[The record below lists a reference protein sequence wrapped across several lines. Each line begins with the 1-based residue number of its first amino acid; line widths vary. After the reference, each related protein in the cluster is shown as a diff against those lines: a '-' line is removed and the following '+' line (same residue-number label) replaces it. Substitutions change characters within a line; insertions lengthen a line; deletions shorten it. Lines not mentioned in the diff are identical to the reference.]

1 MKKSL
6 LTIVSLFLTLTLWA
20 QAKIEFEKSLHDFGS
35 FPEAQATAEC
45 IFKFKNTGNVPL
57 LIVKA
62 KATCGCTVP
71 EYSKAPI
78 APGASGEI
86 RVTYSAVGRPGA
98 FNKSIKITTNATPAD
113 YSLTIKG
120 NVIGEPDRSE
130 YKYYINGLYLKTIS
144 PDMGKITKGAKKSIS
159 LDSWNGTDRMLT
171 ITVSNVADYM
181 QVKALPNILKP
192 GEKGKIEITY
202 DSKLSNNWGT
212 QVDEFLITSERP
224 NSRTTNKKITV
235 NSFIAEDFS
244 KQGSKVPVVQFEKVL
259 VNFGEIAGINVAQ
272 QTITLSNKGKGTL
285 IVRNISSSSPVVSA
299 KIAKNEIKTGGN
311 SALAITINPVKSK
324 SRIVNEIIT
333 IVTNDPKNPE
343 IKVQV
348 TATLK

>member
-1 MKKSL
+1 MKKPL
-6 LTIVSLFLTLTLWA
+6 LTLVSLFLTLTLCA
-20 QAKIEFEKSLHDFGS
+20 QAKIEFEKSVHDFGS

-45 IFKFKNTGNVPL
+45 IFKFKNVGNAPL

-86 RVTYSAVGRPGA
+86 RVTYSAVGRPGV

-120 NVIGEPDRSE
+120 NVIGEADRSE

-144 PDMGKITKGAKKSIS
+144 PDMGNITKGAKKSIS
-159 LDSWNGTDRMLT
+159 LQSWNGTDRPLT
-171 ITVSNVADYM
+171 IAVSNVADYM
-181 QVKALPNILKP
+181 SVKALPNILKP

-244 KQGSKVPVVQFEKVL
+244 QQGGKIPVAEFEKVM
-259 VNFGEIAGINVAQ
+259 VNFGEIAGVNVSE

-285 IVRNISSSSPVVSA
+285 MVRNISSSSIVVNA
-299 KIAKNEIKTGGN
+299 KITKSEIKAGN
-311 SALAITINPVKSK
+311 SASLSIAINPVKSK

-333 IVTNDPKNPE
+333 IVTNDPKKPE
-343 IKVQV
+343 IKIQV

>member
-1 MKKSL
+1 MKKTL
-6 LTIVSLFLTLTLWA
+6 LTIVSLFLSLTLWA
-20 QAKIEFEKSLHDFGS
+20 QAKIEFEKSVHDFGS

-45 IFKFKNTGNVPL
+45 IFKFKNTGKAPL

-71 EYSKAPI
+71 EYPKAPI

-120 NVIGEPDRSE
+120 NVIGEADRSE

-144 PDMGKITKGAKKSIS
+144 TDMGKITKGAKKSVS
-159 LDSWNGTDRMLT
+159 LDTWNGTDRTLT
-171 ITVSNVADYM
+171 IMISNVADYM
-181 QVKALPNILKP
+181 QVRALPNILKP

-212 QVDEFLITSERP
+212 QVDEFLVTSERP
-224 NSRTTNKKITV
+224 NSRTINKKITV
-235 NSFIAEDFS
+235 NSFVAEDFS
-244 KQGSKVPVVQFEKVL
+244 KQGSKIPEAEFEKVL
-259 VNFGEIAGINVAQ
+259 VNFGEIAGANVSQ
-272 QTITLSNKGKGTL
+272 QAIALSNKGKETL
-285 IVRNISSSSPVVSA
+285 IVRTISSSSSVVNA
-299 KIAKNEIKTGGN
+299 KIAKSEIKTGS
-311 SALAITINPVKSK
+311 SATLSITINPVKSK
-324 SRIVNEIIT
+324 SRIVNETIT

-343 IKVQV
+343 IKVQI
-348 TATLK
+348 TAILK

>member
-1 MKKSL
+1 
-6 LTIVSLFLTLTLWA
+6 
-20 QAKIEFEKSLHDFGS
+20 
-35 FPEAQATAEC
+35 
-45 IFKFKNTGNVPL
+45 
-57 LIVKA
+57 
-62 KATCGCTVP
+62 
-71 EYSKAPI
+71 
-78 APGASGEI
+78 
-86 RVTYSAVGRPGA
+86 
-98 FNKSIKITTNATPAD
+98 
-113 YSLTIKG
+113 
-120 NVIGEPDRSE
+120 
-130 YKYYINGLYLKTIS
+130 
-144 PDMGKITKGAKKSIS
+144 
-159 LDSWNGTDRMLT
+159 MLT

-181 QVKALPNILKP
+181 QVRVLPNILKP

-244 KQGSKVPVVQFEKVL
+244 KQGSKIPVAEFEKVL

-272 QTITLSNKGKGTL
+272 QSVTLSNKGKGTL
-285 IVRNISSSSPVVSA
+285 IVRNISSSSSVVNA
-299 KIAKNEIKTGGN
+299 KIAKGEIKADGSSTL
-311 SALAITINPVKSK
+311 SISINPVKSK